1 MDLRIMF
8 MNWENE
14 NKISVFSKL
23 IYRFKAL
30 NRNLNYLFSGVGGG
44 GYNWQAVSKMYIEMQ
59 RI

>member
-1 MDLRIMF
+1 MDLCIMGFFFCIMF

-30 NRNLNYLFSGVGGG
+30 NQNLNYLFFFFFGVGGG
-44 GYNWQAVSKMYIEMQ
+44 G
-59 RI
+59 

>member
-1 MDLRIMF
+1 MHVEVE
-8 MNWENE
+8 NWENE

-44 GYNWQAVSKMYIEMQ
+44 GYN
-59 RI
+59 